1 MTEVNEEAGKLI
13 EKVLDIIEKQYSDC
27 EIKIT
32 GIHIEKILGAKE
44 YVVTVNFETSKHTK
58 DGTIVIEQKVIFLK
72 DRVIYTEPYKYI
84 K

>member
-27 EIKIT
+27 EVKVT
-32 GIHIEKILGAKE
+32 GIHIEKIFGENE
-44 YVVTVNFETSKHTK
+44 YIVTANFEISKRTK
-58 DGTIVIEQKVIFLK
+58 DGTIVVEQKVIFLK